1 MNRKTP
7 ATLRADASHLRALAA
22 DMLVK
27 ADTFDRQADAID
39 GANGELVRQWFE
51 YVRAVRAAS

>member
-1 MNRKTP
+1 MKKTH
-7 ATLRADASHLRALAA
+7 ASLRADAAHLRKLAA

-27 ADTFDRQADAID
+27 ADTFDRQADAIE

-51 YVRAVRAAS
+51 YVRAVKAAS